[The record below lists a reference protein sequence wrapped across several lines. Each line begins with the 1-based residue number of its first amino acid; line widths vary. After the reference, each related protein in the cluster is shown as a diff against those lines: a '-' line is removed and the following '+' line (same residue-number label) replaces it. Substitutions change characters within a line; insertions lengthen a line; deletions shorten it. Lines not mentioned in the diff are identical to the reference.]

1 MQTTRNLTPLI
12 TALICAALLGISMSA
27 HAQQA
32 NSVSASFT
40 DNAKEPVAINVLVG
54 QSRVINFDRKIG
66 RFSVSN
72 PDVAEAVLVAPDQ
85 VLVNGKSF
93 GQVNFIAWEKDSGRF
108 VVFDVFVRANLSLID
123 SQIRA
128 LFPKDDIR
136 LSQANGS
143 VVISGSTKSAAVAA
157 QVEQVVKA
165 AGFQTVNML
174 ASPAQNVAQVQLQ
187 VRVAEV
193 NRNRLKDFGTSYA
206 YQGSNGSGGYANSG
220 SGPSS
225 LGDVVGGV
233 MSGSF
238 ANALNLFVMGGNTM
252 GMIRAMQSQGA
263 LRLLAE
269 PNLIAMDGQQASF
282 LAGGEF
288 PVPVVQDGG
297 GGNRSSITVMFKEYG
312 VRLNFKPTVLDEDH
326 IRLELEP
333 EVSTIDFANGVK
345 VSGFV
350 IPALSTRRAK
360 TGLELRDGQSF
371 ALAGLLDNTE
381 SKTLSRIPV
390 ASDIPVIGSLFKS
403 KSYMKQETELVFIMT
418 AQLVKPVRPDD
429 LPQMKGLDGLRGQSP
444 LGYEPN
450 GEGIKGASGYSTGG
464 ATTTNNNATTNGT
477 NAATNNA
484 SHATNS
490 DAAPATQPAPA
501 KDATKEAPKSDATK
515 TDATKT
521 DGAKSDATKG
531 DATKVDASKTEAT
544 RSTAQ
549 LPLRR
554 GPSDLLLTPQS
565 VARVAPPPNR

>member
-12 TALICAALLGISMSA
+12 TALICAALLGISTVA

-32 NSVSASFT
+32 TSVSASFA
-40 DNAKEPVAINVLVG
+40 DAPKESIAINVLVG

-85 VLVNGKSF
+85 VLVNGKAF
-93 GQVNFIAWEKDSGRF
+93 GQVNFIAWEKDTGRF
-108 VVFDVFVRANLSLID
+108 LVFDVFVRANLSLID

-143 VVISGSTKSAAVAA
+143 VVISGSAASAATAA

-174 ASPAQNVAQVQLQ
+174 ASPVKSTAQVQLQ

-193 NRNRLKDFGTSYA
+193 NRNRMKDFGTSYA
-206 YQGSNGSGGYANSG
+206 YQGSNGTGGYANSG

-233 MSGSF
+233 MSGGLT
-238 ANALNLFVMGGNTM
+238 NALNLFVMGGNTM

-269 PNLIAMDGQQASF
+269 PNLIAMDGEQASF

-381 SKTLSRIPV
+381 SNTLSRIPV

-444 LGYEPN
+444 LGVEPK
-450 GEGIKGASGYSTGG
+450 GEGIKGASGYSIGEANATSNS
-464 ATTTNNNATTNGT
+464 ATTSSANAASNNSNSSTNNV
-477 NAATNNA
+477 
-484 SHATNS
+484 
-490 DAAPATQPAPA
+490 AAPAPQSAPA

-521 DGAKSDATKG
+521 DGAKSDAPKA
-531 DATKVDASKTEAT
+531 DATKTEAAH
-544 RSTAQ
+544 STAQ
-549 LPLRR
+549 LPLRS
-554 GPSDLLLTPQS
+554 GSNDLLSTLQG